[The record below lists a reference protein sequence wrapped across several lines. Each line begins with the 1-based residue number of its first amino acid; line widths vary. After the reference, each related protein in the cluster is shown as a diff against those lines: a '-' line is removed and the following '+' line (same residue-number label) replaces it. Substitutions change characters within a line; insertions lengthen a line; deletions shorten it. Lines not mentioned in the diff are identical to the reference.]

1 MQYRRTAVI
10 SKRDGVKMT
19 WFKLDKIGI
28 AHEDE
33 RRSITALF
41 NGDFFANQVKILRIK
56 KQSVLGNHY
65 HRYRE
70 LFYVLEGQVTY
81 LLENVATQEKQMITL
96 GQGDRLIIEPNV
108 AHKAEMFEGTVT
120 LEATEES
127 YVSAEKNDVRYEIKC
142 F

>member
-1 MQYRRTAVI
+1 M
-10 SKRDGVKMT
+10 S

-70 LFYVLEGQVTY
+70 LFYVLEGQAVY
-81 LLENVATQEKQMITL
+81 LLEDVVTKEQQFVTL
-96 GQGDRLIIEPNV
+96 ERGDRLIIESGV
-108 AHKAEMFEGTVT
+108 AHKAEMFDGTVT
-120 LEATEES
+120 LEATEEP

-142 F
+142 I